1 MIAKEIPYGFGVK
14 STRLSD
20 GSDDMEATILLKAP
34 AVCASWQRM
43 LPTLRRRAI
52 PAYCLLLPFEGLD
65 GRKVASKE
73 VQKHSVKLVGTIE
86 VGEVASAQNY

>member
-1 MIAKEIPYGFGVK
+1 MIAKEILCGFGIK

-20 GSDDMEATILLKAP
+20 GSDDMEARSSPEGA
-34 AVCASWQRM
+34 AVCASWQRIAANSS
-43 LPTLRRRAI
+43 LQASNR
-52 PAYCLLLPFEGLD
+52 CLLLPFEGLD